1 MSAIS
6 PQDPTTSCTAA
17 RQDLSARLDREAT
30 VLPGA
35 RLDEHVAGCAACRA
49 WLSQAERV
57 TERVRRQQ
65 IDTPD
70 LTVAILEAVAAERA
84 VAIREH
90 RRQLVARWQVLRVA
104 LGVSALVQLLL
115 ALPALLAGLGVAGVV
130 DPHTSREAASFDIAL
145 AVGFALAAW
154 RPERARAFVPVA
166 FVLAA
171 CLTAT
176 SAFDIAGG
184 VTALAHEIG
193 HVAALAQAMLLW
205 ALSRTTAWTAGP
217 RESSRPVTV
226 AA

>member
-1 MSAIS
+1 M
-6 PQDPTTSCTAA
+6 SCTAV
-17 RQDLSARLDREAT
+17 RQDLSARLDRENT
-30 VLPGA
+30 QLPGA
-35 RLDEHVAGCAACRA
+35 RLDEHVAGCAGCRV
-49 WLSQAERV
+49 WLSQAEQL
-57 TERVRRQQ
+57 TEAVRRQQ
-65 IDTPD
+65 IEAPD
-70 LTVAILEAVAAERA
+70 LTTAILAAVAAERA
-84 VAIREH
+84 DTVLEQ

-115 ALPALLAGLGVAGVV
+115 ALPALLAGLGMAGVV

-193 HVAALAQAMLLW
+193 HVAALAQAVLLW
-205 ALSRTTAWTAGP
+205 ALSRTTAKTYGS
-217 RESSRPVTV
+217 REPARPVTV